1 MEKIT
6 PLEQLEQEIKDK
18 GIDVIEYPFTSD
30 RLKGICLYQA
40 DKGKKYIGINKS
52 IKTSK
57 EKRCILSEEL
67 THHEYS
73 IGDISTDTKAE
84 NFARRKSREKL
95 ISLDSLISA
104 YEKEPANFYELAD
117 NLDVTYEILMEA
129 LEDYMLK
136 YGLNTKH
143 KGYLITFSPC
153 FYIEK
158 I

>member
-73 IGDISTDTKAE
+73 IGDITTDTKAE

-117 NLDVTYEILMEA
+117 NLENLVKEHFDGFTITRVPLSINVCAHCGPGTV
-129 LEDYMLK
+129 
-136 YGLNTKH
+136 GLGFCK
-143 KGYLITFSPC
+143 
-153 FYIEK
+153 K